1 MTDLWSTFSDSM
13 RFDILGGLLMAVILG
28 GAVGLERELQ
38 GKAAGLRTN
47 VLICVGATL
56 FTHLSI
62 FVVREGGD
70 PSRIAAQIVTGV
82 GFIGAGTILRDRGLV
97 TGLTSAATIWL
108 VAAIGVAIGAGAV
121 LEATGTTLLVV
132 LVLAALR
139 WVESAIARRSVVQRV
154 TVEALI
160 PSEDV
165 ERISTLAR
173 DEGLR
178 VLEVQTLEREGRRVV
193 TITAE
198 GSLARHHAVQSRYLG
213 LASDV
218 SVRVE
223 E

>member
-13 RFDILGGLLMAVILG
+13 RFDILGGLLMAVVLG

-56 FTHLSI
+56 FTQLSI